1 MRKVWV
7 ITLTEWQYTLR
18 DRVALLVLL
27 LLPILFTT
35 GLSLIFGGSGNT
47 ALRLGLVGSEGASR
61 WQTELAERGARVEQ
75 LDPNTHQGTQER
87 FDAIIKLP
95 TDTSGRPVVEADL
108 GTERGYR
115 AYALI
120 LSVQAALDGTESA
133 ARILSQEAPGAALPS
148 VTSSEIRAVQV
159 IRSWKPVA
167 EGVLQVSPGMLVMFV
182 LMSAAYSGEGMV
194 YERLNGTL
202 RRMRAAPVS
211 GWQYLLGRLLGKSTI
226 GFVQLLLLAGFGHL
240 FFNVDWGKAPAL
252 LLLTGLIFAV
262 CTGAFGLLLGV
273 ISRTPEQLSSVAT
286 LSCLSLAA
294 IGGAWW
300 PIEAAPVLLQ
310 TIGRILPTG
319 LAMKGFLGLIMSG
332 SDWMD
337 AVHTAWI
344 GLLLWTFLFLTGGV
358 FAFHFSSRRTRH
370 IQHSPAQQGG

>member
-47 ALRLGLVGSEGASR
+47 ALRLGLVEGRGVDVWERAL
-61 WQTELAERGARVEQ
+61 TEKGARVERF
-75 LDPNTHQGTQER
+75 DTDAPQGT
-87 FDAIIKLP
+87 DAVIRLP
-95 TDTSGRPVVEADL
+95 AVDSSRPVVEADL

-120 LSVQAALDGTESA
+120 LSVQAELDGTESA
-133 ARILSQEAPGAALPS
+133 ARILSQEAPGATLPPAS
-148 VTSSEIRAVQV
+148 TEVEDLQV

-202 RRMRAAPVS
+202 RRMQAAPVS
-211 GWQYLLGRLLGKSTI
+211 GWQYLLGRLIGKSTI
-226 GFVQLLLLAGFGHL
+226 GFVQLLLLAGFGQL

-252 LLLTGLIFAV
+252 LLLTGLLFAI

-273 ISRTPEQLSSVAT
+273 VSRTPEQLSSMAT
-286 LSCLSLAA
+286 LACLSLAA

-300 PIEAAPVLLQ
+300 PIEAAPVFLQ
-310 TIGRILPTG
+310 AIGRLLPTG

-332 SDWMD
+332 AEWTA
-337 AVHTAWI
+337 AVHASWI
-344 GLLLWTFLFLTGGV
+344 GLLLWTLLFLIGGV
-358 FAFHFSSRRTRH
+358 LAFRSATRRSRH
-370 IQHSPAQQGG
+370 VQPEPAQQGG